1 MQVNEMWH
9 VNAGIALQLLSVP
22 LELVFPYKAFI
33 GGILFSHTNDTW
45 PFVGKCPE
53 ISVIHIWSHLLA
65 S

>member
-1 MQVNEMWH
+1 MWH

-53 ISVIHIWSHLLA
+53 ISVIHI
-65 S
+65 